1 MVMRQK
7 IVKSVDNE
15 SNRFQKFF
23 MLFLIGFSMIV
34 AGIILMVI
42 AVLFGDS
49 SVRFGAFIFI
59 GPFPIVVGAG
69 PEAPWMILFAIIL
82 AVLNIAMFLIL
93 RRKIERAKT

>member
-49 SVRFGAFIFI
+49 SVSFAAFIFI

-69 PEAPWMILFAIIL
+69 PEALWMVLFTIIL
-82 AVLNIAMFLIL
+82 AVLSIVMFLIL
-93 RRKIERAKT
+93 RREIEKAKT